1 MPIFDKGLGMEG
13 CVILTKEEVEAA
25 FEWLEAAT
33 GCSPEN
39 VFAWDGTDSLKDA
52 STSAAY
58 KIFKACRRRV
68 PENLEN
74 GESEEA

>member
-1 MPIFDKGLGMEG
+1 MPIFSRGLGMEG
-13 CVILTKEEVEAA
+13 CVILTKKEAEA
-25 FEWLEAAT
+25 VFEWAEAAT

-39 VFAWDGTDSLKDA
+39 TFAWDGSDSLDDP

-58 KIFKACRRRV
+58 KIFKACGRNV

-74 GESEEA
+74 GDSEKA